1 MNLPACK
8 SQGRL
13 ERKIRQKK
21 GERKKV
27 SSLEGVGKLV
37 FFLHLGT
44 PCYVNEK
51 GTRERWMFDHAF
63 KNGRGKKKDKT
74 QKSGCI
80 LNWADFGI
88 VNINIG
94 KRILRVEMKT

>member
-1 MNLPACK
+1 M
-8 SQGRL
+8 
-13 ERKIRQKK
+13 
-21 GERKKV
+21 
-27 SSLEGVGKLV
+27 
-37 FFLHLGT
+37 
-44 PCYVNEK
+44 NEK

-63 KNGRGKKKDKT
+63 KNGRGEKKDKT